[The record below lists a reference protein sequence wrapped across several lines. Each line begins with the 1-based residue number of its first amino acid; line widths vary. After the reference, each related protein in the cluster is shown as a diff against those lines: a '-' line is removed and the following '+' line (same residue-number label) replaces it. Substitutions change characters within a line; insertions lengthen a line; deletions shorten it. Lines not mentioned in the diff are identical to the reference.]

1 MNVLLRSIRSINNLV
16 INVQLEGGGEYTAAS
31 TNTRPFELNCFVL
44 YCIWGN
50 KIMFKQQDQHLHV
63 H

>member
-1 MNVLLRSIRSINNLV
+1 MNVLLKSIRSINNLV
-16 INVQLEGGGEYTAAS
+16 INVQLEGGGYTAAS
-31 TNTRPFELNCFVL
+31 TNTRPFELNCFVM

-50 KIMFKQQDQHLHV
+50 KIMFKQPDQHLHV